1 MPPSSRLNPREQAEL
16 AALQLQ
22 KNTDLA
28 AMTEVQVARMRE
40 LQRIEEG
47 ILDSSEKRVERLT
60 AQIDLL
66 AQEIELNETLKEL
79 NVTVVGLAEKRLRQQ
94 DQELERRKELL
105 QIAHENHTVVQKAGE
120 TQDEAYKRELRQ
132 LALDRERLEVKKQ
145 GYNDSESFA
154 KRFMGIT
161 REPSSEF
168 GKFLV
173 DPSARLEGLTSGL
186 SETVDGMS
194 ILTSTV
200 DKVVEATM
208 ALAFEQ
214 DQAVVNFRKATGATG
229 EFDST
234 ITGLERSLFTAGVG
248 ATEAGQAVQSL
259 FLNVTDFTEMS
270 EKQQETLG
278 KTVAVLN
285 ELGVATEATAKNMQF
300 AIKVM
305 GKSADQAAELQRE
318 LFTFA
323 QDLGVSGAKMAE
335 DFAAMGPQIAAL
347 GTKGVD
353 AFRQLEVQAKNT
365 GLALTEILGVVEK
378 FDKFDS
384 AADSV
389 SRLNALLGGPY
400 LNALE
405 LVAETDPSKRFEI
418 LKDRIDDAGLS
429 FDTMDYYQR
438 KAIAS
443 AMGLNEQQLA
453 LMMRGRLDLIRE
465 PAKSAADIEK
475 LAEQTAQFNTLMEEL
490 MQAGRALAVSFG
502 PLIQSFKHIVQL
514 LSPLLTALSKAP
526 GMIFGLIAGVSALT
540 RGFSIMSLSLNEL
553 TKVEKRSLLLFI
565 GFSGMQLVSYVYELA
580 GGLAALAT
588 AFGVVA
594 VAVWGLKA
602 AEKGS
607 VILAVGGLII
617 SVLSMLAHAIAVG
630 NSPSLVEAFYM
641 VAAAIPFMTLALLG
655 LMPLLPALLLL
666 IPPLALGFAMIASTL
681 TDMLSDKFVTNL
693 QLMAVEIAN
702 IVDKIN
708 ELSTLKATAFAATAV
723 VTAGSTALIKDLDTA
738 TLDKISTVTTA
749 NTVATTNINQTNAAA
764 AAGAGMPT
772 GFEGPP
778 PTINVNLSIDGKE
791 FATTVNSVDVSKYIG
806 GKSSNLYNSIVDMI
820 GQGINTG
827 KGAP

>member
-1 MPPSSRLNPREQAEL
+1 MALTREEELRIAEL
-16 AALQLQ
+16 RAKAAADYNSLLEDE
-22 KNTDLA
+22 KALL
-28 AMTEVQVARMRE
+28 RE
-40 LQRIEEG
+40 LQDKEQERENTAEGRINAS
-47 ILDSSEKRVERLT
+47 IR
-60 AQIDLL
+60 QITLL
-66 AQEIELNETLKEL
+66 EQQIKLNETLRDLGET
-79 NVTVVGLAEKRLRQQ
+79 TVGAYADTLKQEQQLLDLKRQQLTLDRASGEIDEDEYKRLLKKNAEEQSS
-94 DQELERRKELL
+94 
-105 QIAHENHTVVQKAGE
+105 
-120 TQDEAYKRELRQ
+120 LR
-132 LALDRERLEVKKQ
+132 ANKQ
-145 GYNDSESFA
+145 GYNDSENFA

-161 REPSSEF
+161 REPTSEF

-173 DPSARLEGLTSGL
+173 DPGARLEGLVSGL
-186 SETVDGMS
+186 GETIDGMS

-200 DKVVEATM
+200 DKVVEATI
-208 ALAFEQ
+208 ALAYEQ
-214 DQAVVNFRKATGATG
+214 DGAVANFRKATGASG
-229 EFDST
+229 EFDDN
-234 ITGLERSLFTAGVG
+234 IRGLERSLFTAGVG

-305 GKSADQAAELQRE
+305 GKNADQAAELQRE

-453 LMMRGRLDLIRE
+453 LMMRGKLDLIQE
-465 PAKSAADIEK
+465 PAKSAEDIEK
-475 LAEQTAQFNTLMEEL
+475 LAIQTAQFNTVMEEFT
-490 MQAGRALAVSFG
+490 QLAKGLAISFG
-502 PLIQSFKHIVQL
+502 PLVSMLKDFVQ
-514 LSPLLTALSKAP
+514 TMQIWGKATP
-526 GMIFGLIAGVSALT
+526 VVVAGFGAVTYAILVYKGAIEGVTWAT
-540 RGFSIMSLSLNEL
+540 IRHGRAEMTTVMFGVASLA
-553 TKVEKRSLLLFI
+553 LLL
-565 GFSGMQLVSYVYELA
+565 A
-580 GGLAALAT
+580 GLAY
-588 AFGVVA
+588 FG
-594 VAVWGLKA
+594 GA
-602 AEKGS
+602 AGK
-607 VILAVGGLII
+607 
-617 SVLSMLAHAIAVG
+617 
-630 NSPSLVEAFYM
+630 
-641 VAAAIPFMTLALLG
+641 VAAAIGVIAAAVWALSAAEKTSVIIGAIGIIAAGISYLANGIVNGFSTPLPVALG
-655 LMPLLPALLLL
+655 MITTAVLAMGLAFLAFGPMLLPVIAL
-666 IPPLALGFAMIASTL
+666 ISGAAVAFGGFATVFASILDEAMI
-681 TDMLSDKFVTNL
+681 TNL
-693 QLMAVEIAN
+693 KLIAIEIAN

-708 ELSTLKATAFAATAV
+708 ELSTEKAIKLAASTS
-723 VTAGSTALIKDLDTA
+723 VTAESAALIKNLDTA
-738 TLDKISTVTTA
+738 TLDKISTITTA